1 MAATPEKLV
10 EKKDS
15 RPSSELQAPIAGRYR
30 IEADRPLPHLDTAG
44 AKAFAVSDVRDTD
57 SRLYVLVH
65 EPGIPHRHD
74 AAEILLKSPA
84 ANTLNPLFQEIVV
97 PFSGHPERLVTVME
111 APGGPSLA
119 DTRARLPIN
128 GHRLRKTVVPGLLKA
143 LSALH
148 ERQICHRAIRPDNI
162 FFTNDSLDEVV
173 LGNCIGGPPGADQP
187 AHYETIERALADRFG
202 RGAGGADCD
211 MYALGVTLLAA
222 HLGIEPARGRD
233 AEKLYAARIAQGSFW
248 AFSSG
253 VEIPGI
259 VGSLLRGLLNDDS
272 DERWTRSEIDAWLE
286 SAAPN
291 RRSVNT
297 LWTFARP
304 VSFRRET
311 YSDRRQLVRDLS
323 EHPLEAASFLRGLD
337 IDNWMSNMITTELFS
352 ERQERLLAVEPS
364 QDLSSSRHGDH
375 AMVARVC
382 AHLDPRGPVR
392 FRSLSVAIDGI
403 GPTLAEAFAL
413 RDERR
418 QEHLADLFSDNVL
431 PTILEIVADRN
442 PLVQKVVYGLT
453 EASRI
458 VRRRSL
464 GSGLERALYDLNRS
478 LPCLSDQFRDRWL
491 TNPGHLL
498 SALDARASQAS
509 EISGL
514 LDRHVLAFFSSRVE
528 QTQRYVDRM
537 VAARSDRVRL
547 VTAVTDLLAFLQST
561 LRVKKLANLSELL
574 VKNIRPILKDMHGK
588 TQREAALSKLDGLA
602 KKGDLQLLAESLN
615 LGRLMQRDAQGFS
628 EARHRIG
635 QLALERDRLT
645 RAVHPG
651 QPAIKRPGY
660 RLAAVIGWLTLMI
673 TATVVF
679 VSG

>member
-1 MAATPEKLV
+1 MAASPDTLETQETLTPGDAQGL
-10 EKKDS
+10 
-15 RPSSELQAPIAGRYR
+15 IAGRYR
-30 IEADRPLPHLDTAG
+30 IEPERPLPHLDTAG
-44 AKAFAVSDVRDTD
+44 AKAFAVSDTRDSD
-57 SRLYVLVH
+57 SRLFVLVH
-65 EPGIPHRHD
+65 EQGIPHRQD

-84 ANTLNPLFQEIVV
+84 TNTLNPLYQEVIV

-119 DTRARLPIN
+119 EVFARLPIN

-162 FFTNDSLDEVV
+162 YFASDSLDDVV
-173 LGNCIGGPPGADQP
+173 LGDCIGGPPGADQP
-187 AHYETIERALADRFG
+187 AHYEPIERSLADPFG
-202 RGAGGADCD
+202 RGAGDPECD
-211 MYALGVTLLAA
+211 MYALGVTMLAA
-222 HLGIEPARGRD
+222 HLGVEPARGRH

-272 DERWTRSEIDAWLE
+272 DERWTKAEIYAWLE

-304 VSFRRET
+304 VSFRRES
-311 YSDRRQLVRDLS
+311 YSDRRMLARDLS
-323 EHPLEAASFLRGLD
+323 KHPLEAASFLRGLD

-382 AHLDPRGPVR
+382 SHFDPRGPIR
-392 FRSLSVAIDGI
+392 FRGLSLSIDGI
-403 GPTLAEAFAL
+403 GPAIAEAFAM

-418 QEHLADLFSDNVL
+418 QENFADLFADNVL
-431 PTILEIVADRN
+431 PTILEVIADRN

-453 EASRI
+453 EASRN
-458 VRRRSL
+458 VRMRSL
-464 GSGLERALYDLNRS
+464 GLGLERALYDLNRS
-478 LPCLSDQFRDRWL
+478 LPCLSEQFRNRWL
-491 TNPGHLL
+491 TDPSELL
-498 SALDARASQAS
+498 IALDARAAQAS
-509 EISGL
+509 EISSL
-514 LDRHVLAFFSSRVE
+514 LDRHVLAFLSSRVD

-537 VAARSDRVRL
+537 AAARSDRVRL
-547 VTAVTDLLAFLQST
+547 ITAVIDLLAFLQST
-561 LRVKKLANLSELL
+561 LRVAKLPNLTNLL

-588 TQREAALSKLDGLA
+588 TGREASLGKLDTLA
-602 KKGDLQLLAESLN
+602 KRGDLQLVAESLN
-615 LGRLMQRDAQGFS
+615 LGRLIQRDAQGYA
-628 EARHRIG
+628 EARRRIR

-645 RAVHPG
+645 RAVHPS
-651 QPAIKRPGY
+651 QPSAKGPGY
-660 RLAAVIGWLTLMI
+660 RLAAAAGWLALMI
-673 TATVVF
+673 TLVVIF
-679 VSG
+679 VTG